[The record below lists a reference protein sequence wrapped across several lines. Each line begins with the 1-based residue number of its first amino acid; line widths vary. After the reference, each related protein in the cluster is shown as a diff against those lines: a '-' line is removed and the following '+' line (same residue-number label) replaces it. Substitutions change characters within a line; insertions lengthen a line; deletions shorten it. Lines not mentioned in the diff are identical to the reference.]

1 MRFLRTHMKTI
12 FVLTLVAVLT
22 SVAHAQNIQSS
33 YTPLSSSAC
42 RTLEVDKQTGAST
55 QRCPGLAG
63 YKLLVH
69 DDDSRQSIAVVNPA
83 GREHE
88 LNFWDVITPA
98 FSSVGEK
105 AEWRI
110 TRANGKPSP
119 MALIVRVNASEDPEN
134 PKRTTSY
141 LAVSKITAGEICVT
155 HKIKGSGTANEEA
168 RRAADSNSNAPCL
181 KPT

>member
-1 MRFLRTHMKTI
+1 MFPI
-12 FVLTLVAVLT
+12 IVLLVSGSHVL
-22 SVAHAQNIQSS
+22 AQSQRIQSS
-33 YTPLSSSAC
+33 YTSLSSSAC
-42 RTLEVDKQTGAST
+42 QTLKVDKETGSST
-55 QRCPGLAG
+55 QRCPGVSG

-168 RRAADSNSNAPCL
+168 RRAADSNANAPCL
-181 KPT
+181 KKVDQ

>member
-1 MRFLRTHMKTI
+1 MKTI
-12 FVLTLVAVLT
+12 FALTLVTALT
-22 SVAHAQNIQSS
+22 SVAQSQRIQSS
-33 YTPLSSSAC
+33 YTDLSGSAC
-42 RTLEVDKQTGAST
+42 RTLDVDKQTGAST
-55 QRCPGLAG
+55 QRCPGVSG

-88 LNFWDVITPA
+88 LNFWEVITPA

-110 TRANGKPSP
+110 ARTNGKTLPI
-119 MALIVRVNASEDPEN
+119 ALIVRVNASEDPEN
-134 PKRTTSY
+134 PKRVTSY
-141 LAVSKITAGEICVT
+141 LAVSKITSGEVCVT
-155 HKIKGSGTANEEA
+155 HKIKASSTANDEA

-181 KPT
+181 KPADK